1 MNAQNIPAIIV
12 LLAIV
17 ALAVYGTVKRIRFG
31 SACCGTKE
39 PPEKKVRVKDKN
51 RDNYPYKYV
60 LSVDGMHCSGCARR
74 IENAFNRTDG
84 RWATASVE
92 KSEVRLLSKREETES
107 GLADIT
113 DSAGYTLILCER
125 E

>member
-1 MNAQNIPAIIV
+1 MNAQNIPAMIV
-12 LLAIV
+12 LLVIV

-51 RDNYPYKYV
+51 RDHYPYKYV

-84 RWATASVE
+84 RWATASV
-92 KSEVRLLSKREETES
+92 KKGEVRLLSKREETES

>member
-1 MNAQNIPAIIV
+1 MNAQNIPAMIV
-12 LLAIV
+12 LLVIV

-51 RDNYPYKYV
+51 RDHYPYKYV

-92 KSEVRLLSKREETES
+92 KNEVRLLSKREETES
-107 GLADIT
+107 GLADIA

>member
-1 MNAQNIPAIIV
+1 MNAQNIPAMIV
-12 LLAIV
+12 LLVIV

-51 RDNYPYKYV
+51 RDHYPYKYV

-107 GLADIT
+107 ELADIT